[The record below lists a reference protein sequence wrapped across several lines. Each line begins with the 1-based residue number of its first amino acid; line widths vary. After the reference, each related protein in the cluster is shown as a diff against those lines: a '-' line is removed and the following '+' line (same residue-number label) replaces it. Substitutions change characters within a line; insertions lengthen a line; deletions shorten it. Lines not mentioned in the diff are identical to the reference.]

1 MIKDLGKRIKELRA
15 EKGVSQKQLAS
26 DIHLAQNT
34 IASYETSAIEPS
46 LEVLVLLA
54 DYFDV
59 PTDYLLGRKDF

>member
-1 MIKDLGKRIKELRA
+1 MINGLGKRIKELRA

-34 IASYETSAIEPS
+34 IASYETCAIEPS

-59 PTDYLLGRKDF
+59 STDYLLGRRDF